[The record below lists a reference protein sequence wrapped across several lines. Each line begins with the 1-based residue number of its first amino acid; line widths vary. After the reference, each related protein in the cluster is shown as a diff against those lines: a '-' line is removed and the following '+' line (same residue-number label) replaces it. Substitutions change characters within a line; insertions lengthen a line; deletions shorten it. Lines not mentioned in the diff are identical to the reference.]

1 MEECTMLYL
10 LLAILCSSSVSIAMR
25 LGTERA
31 EHNYGMLTMNY
42 VTCMLLAAFHA
53 GFNILPLGPGFT
65 ETLGLGAFTGMVYLA
80 AFVLMQMNVQ
90 KNGVVLSSVFM
101 KLGLLVPMVVSIF
114 LFGEMPGAMQWL
126 GFVLAVGAIV
136 MINWESGG
144 SGLKSGLSLV
154 LLLLGGGTADCMS
167 KVFEEL
173 GPAALAPQFLFF
185 TFFFAFLICKDLVF
199 FKHQRIGRNEII
211 YGCLIGVPNF
221 YSSKFILSALN
232 ELEAIIVYPS
242 FSVATILVV
251 TLVGVLVFRET
262 LSKRQ
267 WMALLI
273 ILAAL
278 VLLNI

>member
-1 MEECTMLYL
+1 MIYL

-42 VTCMLLAAFHA
+42 VTCMLLAAIHA
-53 GFNILPLGPGFT
+53 GFRLFPMGPGFT
-65 ETLGLGAFTGMVYLA
+65 ETLGLGAFTGLVYLA

-114 LFGEMPGAMQWL
+114 LFGEMPATLQWL
-126 GFVLAVGAIV
+126 GFALAVGAII
-136 MINWESGG
+136 MINWKSGG
-144 SGLKSGLSLV
+144 SSAKSGMSLI

-173 GPAALAPQFLFF
+173 GPAAMAPQFLFF
-185 TFFFAFLICKDLVF
+185 TFLFAFAICKDLVF
-199 FKHQRIGRNEII
+199 FKQQHIGRNEII

-232 ELEAIIVYPS
+232 ELEAVIVYPS

-251 TLVGVLVFRET
+251 TLVGVLAFKERLT
-262 LSKRQ
+262 RLQ
-267 WMALLI
+267 WLALAI

-278 VLLNI
+278 VLLNM